1 MAARRAGA
9 AAIALCLSLA
19 CGRSGSKP
27 TPPAAGESGT
37 PVAAAVNGH
46 IDPNPY
52 RAQIEATEELLYS
65 DAPLTDERWRSL
77 SRNLL
82 ELHNAIVF
90 RDTSEPAR
98 ETSRK
103 LFFLSARVDAEPA
116 ERRDQDELVV
126 MRGVWEKIRSD
137 QFASADWFRAS
148 ATP

>member
-90 RDTSEPAR
+90 RDNSELAR
-98 ETSRK
+98 ETSRR
-103 LFFLSARVDAEPA
+103 LFFLSAQVDAEPLARHSA
-116 ERRDQDELVV
+116 EELVV
-126 MRGVWEKIRSD
+126 MRGAWEKIRTE
-137 QFASADWFRAS
+137 QFASADWFHAGS
-148 ATP
+148 P